1 MKIEEFA
8 KSTPPPRF
16 VGRKGFVCA
25 ICALLCIVF
34 AFALVGCGSG
44 YTDEDD
50 YANFVK
56 WQARYETE
64 KELVGLLREYDAAY
78 TAYSS
83 GVGGGSSIVFSVRGV
98 TVLTDAN
105 VAAAWVAYDSI
116 NGYCVCIELDNS
128 GAATLADITTSNVGE
143 ILEVAEVNDGNRT
156 VLFSAAIHGTVSNG
170 KMLLNQ
176 TTEAAA
182 KELCCKFGTGAIKI
196 AAAAYNAKRA
206 AVSAREVNS
215 GYLPAELPESPEY
228 LDVSVYLQ
236 KAEAMG
242 F

>member
-1 MKIEEFA
+1 MKN
-8 KSTPPPRF
+8 KSLFRTMC
-16 VGRKGFVCA
+16 V
-25 ICALLCIVF
+25 LLCAVF
-34 AFALVGCGSG
+34 AFALAGCGNT

-64 KELVGLLREYDAAY
+64 KELVELLREYDAAY

-128 GAATLADITTSNVGE
+128 GAATLADITTSYVGE

>member
-1 MKIEEFA
+1 MKN
-8 KSTPPPRF
+8 KSLFRTMC
-16 VGRKGFVCA
+16 V
-25 ICALLCIVF
+25 LLCAVF
-34 AFALVGCGSG
+34 AFALAGCGNT

-64 KELVGLLREYDAAY
+64 KELVELLREYDAAY

-105 VAAAWVAYDSI
+105 VAAARVMYDSTR
-116 NGYCVCIELDNS
+116 GYCVHIELDNT
-128 GAATLADITTSNVGE
+128 GAAILADITTTNVGE
-143 ILEVAEVNDGNRT
+143 VLEIAEVNNDNRT
-156 VLFSAAIHGTVSNG
+156 VLFSAAIYGTIVDG
-170 KMLLNQ
+170 KMLIHQ

-182 KELCCKFGTGAIKI
+182 KELCGKFGTGTIKI

>member
-1 MKIEEFA
+1 MKN
-8 KSTPPPRF
+8 KSLFRTMC
-16 VGRKGFVCA
+16 V
-25 ICALLCIVF
+25 LLCAVF
-34 AFALVGCGSG
+34 AFALAGCGNT

-64 KELVGLLREYDAAY
+64 KELVELLREYDAAY

-105 VAAAWVAYDSI
+105 VAAARVMYDSI

>member
-1 MKIEEFA
+1 MKN
-8 KSTPPPRF
+8 KSLFRTMC
-16 VGRKGFVCA
+16 V
-25 ICALLCIVF
+25 LLCAVF
-34 AFALVGCGSG
+34 AFALAGCGNT

-64 KELVGLLREYDAAY
+64 KELVELLREYDAAY

-105 VAAAWVAYDSI
+105 VAAAWVAYGSI

-156 VLFSAAIHGTVSNG
+156 VLFSAAIHETVSNG

>member
-1 MKIEEFA
+1 MKN
-8 KSTPPPRF
+8 KSLFRTMC
-16 VGRKGFVCA
+16 V
-25 ICALLCIVF
+25 LLCAVF
-34 AFALVGCGSG
+34 AFALAGCGNT

-64 KELVGLLREYDAAY
+64 KELVELLREYDAAY

-105 VAAAWVAYDSI
+105 VAAAWVVYNSI

>member
-1 MKIEEFA
+1 MKN
-8 KSTPPPRF
+8 KSLFRTMC
-16 VGRKGFVCA
+16 V
-25 ICALLCIVF
+25 LLCAVF
-34 AFALVGCGSG
+34 AFALAGCGNT

-64 KELVGLLREYDAAY
+64 KELVGLLRNYDAAY
-78 TAYSS
+78 KAYMDGAGS
-83 GVGGGSSIVFSVRGV
+83 GSDIVFSLRGV

-105 VAAAWVAYDSI
+105 VSGAWVVY
-116 NGYCVCIELDNS
+116 NGSKYCACIELDNS
-128 GAATLADITTSNVGE
+128 SAKILADITATNVGE
-143 ILEVAEVNDGNRT
+143 QLEIIEINGDHRN
-156 VLFSAAIHGTVSNG
+156 VLLAPTINGTVGNG
-170 KMLLNQ
+170 KITLAQ
-176 TTEAAA
+176 SSETAA
-182 KELCCKFGTGAIKI
+182 KELCGKFSAGAIKN
-196 AAAAYNAKRA
+196 AAVAYNAKRA
-206 AVSAREVNS
+206 TVSAREVNS

>member
-64 KELVGLLREYDAAY
+64 KELVGLLRNYDAAY
-78 TAYSS
+78 KAYMDGAGS
-83 GVGGGSSIVFSVRGV
+83 GSDIVFSLRGV

-105 VAAAWVAYDSI
+105 VSDAWVVY
-116 NGYCVCIELDNS
+116 NGSEYCACIELDNS
-128 GAATLADITTSNVGE
+128 GAKILADITTSNVGE

-182 KELCCKFGTGAIKI
+182 KELCCKFGTGAIKN
-196 AAAAYNAKRA
+196 AAVAYNAKRA
-206 AVSAREVNS
+206 TVSAREVNS

>member
-1 MKIEEFA
+1 MKN
-8 KSTPPPRF
+8 KSLFRTMC
-16 VGRKGFVCA
+16 V
-25 ICALLCIVF
+25 LLCAVF
-34 AFALVGCGSG
+34 AFALAGCGNT

-64 KELVGLLREYDAAY
+64 KELVELLREYDAAY

-83 GVGGGSSIVFSVRGV
+83 GSSIVFSVRGV

>member
-1 MKIEEFA
+1 MKN
-8 KSTPPPRF
+8 KSLFRTMC
-16 VGRKGFVCA
+16 V
-25 ICALLCIVF
+25 LLCAVF
-34 AFALVGCGSG
+34 AFALAGCGNT

-64 KELVGLLREYDAAY
+64 KELVELLREYDAAY

-98 TVLTDAN
+98 AVLAGAG